1 MIKIEITKDVTDAV
15 KEHWQWVR
23 KRFHLDE
30 EYSLLT
36 DRDQKSAWTRARN
49 NLKELYRLLD
59 FNSLNPKENEQK
71 LHDLICVPP
80 DKLRELRDDKIFKSL
95 VKIETPEYQAYQDW
109 KRKRKRSKRIP
120 RQYQKEYNAEKNRK
134 RVYSLLG
141 YDDLSSKDGD
151 WNAYKICDKI
161 KLSVCPYCNRQYVF
175 TIFDNNRNGEVR
187 PQLDHFYV
195 KSKYPFLSCSFY
207 NLIPSCP
214 TCNLGKNDN
223 GDDTIYPYIHEFGE
237 NVVFKFDSND
247 IRDLNNGIIDLK
259 KNYKI
264 SKEFEFSD
272 EDKRSGKIKKYGN
285 LEIKKFKKFV
295 QNSDVTFHI
304 IDLYNEHQL
313 EIKDLIK
320 RKKDYAG
327 ANAGIFSNALYKK
340 DLKDLNENE
349 RKNLQRFLYGL
360 PVVFDNVE
368 YPLRKLKED
377 LVDQIENG

>member
-15 KEHWQWVR
+15 EEHWKWII

-30 EYSLLT
+30 KYSLLT
-36 DRDQKSAWTRARN
+36 DRGQKSAWTRARN

-80 DKLRELRDDKIFKSL
+80 DKLRELRDNKMFKSL

-109 KRKRKRSKRIP
+109 KRKRKRSKYIP
-120 RQYQKEYNAEKNRK
+120 RQYQKEYNAEKKRK

-141 YDDLSSKDGD
+141 YEDLSSKDGD

-161 KLSVCPYCNRQYVF
+161 KLSVCPYCNRQYIF
-175 TIFDNNRNGEVR
+175 TIFDNNKNGEVR

-214 TCNLGKNDN
+214 TCNLGKNDD

-237 NVVFKFDSND
+237 NVVFRFEPKD
-247 IRDLNNGIIDLK
+247 IRDLNNGIIDLNK
-259 KNYKI
+259 EYKI
-264 SKEFEFSD
+264 IREFEYSD
-272 EDKRSGKIKKYGN
+272 DDKRTGIVKKYKD
-285 LEIKKFKKFV
+285 LEITKFEEFV
-295 QNSDVTFHI
+295 RNTDKTFHI
-304 IDLYNEHQL
+304 IDLYNKHQL
-313 EIKDLIK
+313 EIKDLVK

-327 ANAGIFSNALYKK
+327 ANAGIFSNILYKK
-340 DLKDLNENE
+340 DLKDLSENE
-349 RKNLQRFLYGL
+349 RKNLQNFLYGL
-360 PVVFDNVE
+360 PIAFDYAE

-377 LVDQIENG
+377 LIDQIENR